1 MFKPLIH
8 FQLIS
13 LSGLRKGSIE
23 FLCKWSSS
31 FLHTICWSD
40 YPFPIECS
48 WLAFQILVNHQW
60 WGQERAF
67 LGFLF
72 CSIGLQ
78 CLFFF
83 FFLVKFYLFHF
94 SLCWVFVAMQ
104 AFSSCRDEGLLLF
117 LVQGLLIVVA
127 SLVEHGLQCKWT
139 SVAAE
144 HGLSSGGSWAL
155 KHRLNSCG
163 TWA

>member
-1 MFKPLIH
+1 MFLTC
-8 FQLIS
+8 FSNIS
-13 LSGLRKGSIE
+13 QSSVMRAGEGISGVSIL
-23 FLCKWSSS
+23 FHWSEVS
-31 FLHTICWSD
+31 
-40 YPFPIECS
+40 
-48 WLAFQILVNHQW
+48 
-60 WGQERAF
+60 
-67 LGFLF
+67 
-72 CSIGLQ
+72 
-78 CLFFF
+78 FFF

-117 LVQGLLIVVA
+117 LVQRLLIVVA